1 MPSIVGYSPRPA
13 AGQRNEA
20 AIPDDRADKVGSR
33 PRVPTRKSPRMMA
46 SWLTLI
52 LISWIVFSGMVY
64 LGLSAFEQ
72 ASRLVAG
79 FTDEPK
85 LDDTAPAAGEPPPR
99 P

>member
-1 MPSIVGYSPRPA
+1 
-13 AGQRNEA
+13 
-20 AIPDDRADKVGSR
+20 
-33 PRVPTRKSPRMMA
+33 MMA

-64 LGLSAFEQ
+64 LGFSAFEQ

-79 FTDEPK
+79 FTGAPK
-85 LDDTAPAAGEPPPR
+85 LNDIAPAAGEPPPQ